1 MEFSSLHFRSARLL
15 HSSQRSLFSRII
27 PFLACLAFTALMVI
41 TRFPIS
47 IWFMVAFALLITRF
61 SVWVPSLTIHP
72 WFRSFGGWRM
82 LGAVAG
88 AVFFAGITLH
98 ADPATAQLFNSA
110 EQQANSIFGQ
120 YIDSGIIT
128 FLFGLLRIVVWI
140 SAVGF
145 VLFAVYQ
152 AQRGE
157 QWQPLMQNAFI
168 VVAAVV
174 VVEGLSAMFFG
185 GSTTATPRG

>member
-1 MEFSSLHFRSARLL
+1 MGA
-15 HSSQRSLFSRII
+15 IV
-27 PFLACLAFTALMVI
+27 AAL
-41 TRFPIS
+41 
-47 IWFMVAFALLITRF
+47 
-61 SVWVPSLTIHP
+61 
-72 WFRSFGGWRM
+72 
-82 LGAVAG
+82 
-88 AVFFAGITLH
+88 FFAGITLSS
-98 ADPATAQLFNSA
+98 DPASAQLFNSA
-110 EQQANSIFGQ
+110 EEQANDIFGT
-120 YIDSGIIT
+120 YIDSDIIT

-140 SAVGF
+140 TAVGF

-185 GSTTATPRG
+185 GTTTNATPAPRT